1 MYMRSKYNCVLL
13 SIRGISDSNKFST
26 DVSFNVLQQSH
37 GSIFQFYAAFP
48 VDSGKEITVL
58 GHTLDLISVR
68 QVGQVGRHLTH

>member
-37 GSIFQFYAAFP
+37 GSILQFYAAFP